1 MQHILDELERRREQA
16 RQGGGPRRVEAQ
28 HAKGKLTAR
37 ERIDLLL
44 DEGSFEEFDM
54 FVEHRA
60 VDFGMDKTRIPG
72 DGVVTGWGA
81 INGRVVYLFSKDFT
95 VFGGSLSGAH
105 AKKIIKV
112 MEQAQKIGAPIIGLY
127 DAGGARI
134 QEGVESLAGYAD
146 IFLQNVMASG
156 VVPQISVIMGP
167 CAGGDVYSP
176 AMTDFIFMVKD
187 TSYMFVTGPDVV
199 RTVTNEVV
207 TAEELGGAR
216 VHASKSGVADAA
228 FENDLE
234 ALAQVR
240 RLVDFLP
247 LSNREKPPYRESYDD
262 ADRAEASLDT
272 LVPSNPNKPYDMKE
286 LILKVVDEADFFE
299 IAPDYAKNIV
309 IGFGRMDGDTVGFV
323 ANQPL
328 SLAGVLDID
337 SSRKAARFV
346 RFCDAFDIPLVTF
359 VDVPGFMPGTR
370 QEYGGLIKHGAKLLF
385 AYAEATVPKI
395 TLITR
400 KAYGGAYDVMSSK
413 HLRGDFNYAWPT
425 AEIAVMGAKGAV
437 EIIFRAD
444 AGDPEKLAERE
455 AEYKGRFA
463 NPFVAA
469 QLGYIDDV
477 IMPHGTRRRIARALK
492 SLKGKTLINPAKKHD
507 NIPL

>member
-1 MQHILDELERRREQA
+1 MQHILDELEKRRAGA
-16 RQGGGPRRVEAQ
+16 RLGGGERRIEAQ

-37 ERIDLLL
+37 ERLELLL
-44 DEGSFEEFDM
+44 DEDSFEEFDM

-60 VDFGMDKTRIPG
+60 VDFGMDKNKIPG
-72 DGVVTGWGA
+72 DGVVTGRGA
-81 INGRVVYLFSKDFT
+81 INGRQVYVFSKDFT
-95 VFGGSLSGAH
+95 VFGGSLSSAH
-105 AKKIIKV
+105 ALKILKIQR
-112 MEQAQKIGAPIIGLY
+112 QAMKMGAPVIGLY

-146 IFLQNVMASG
+146 IFLENVMASG
-156 VVPQISVIMGP
+156 VIPQISVIMGP

-187 TSYMFVTGPDVV
+187 TSYMYVTGPDVV
-199 RTVTNEVV
+199 RTVTHEEV
-207 TAEELGGAR
+207 THEELGGAR
-216 VHASKSGVADAA
+216 VHCTKSGVADGA
-228 FENDLE
+228 FDNDLE
-234 ALAQVR
+234 ALTQVR

-247 LSNREKPPYRESYDD
+247 LSNRDKPPIRQPLDDPEREEPSLDSLIPAD
-262 ADRAEASLDT
+262 ADR
-272 LVPSNPNKPYDMKE
+272 PYDIKE
-286 LILKVVDEADFFE
+286 LITKVVDEADFFE
-299 IAPDYAKNIV
+299 IAEGYARNI
-309 IGFGRMDGDTVGFV
+309 ITGFARMDGEPVGIV

-328 SLAGVLDID
+328 QLAGVLDMD
-337 SSRKAARFV
+337 ASRKAARFV
-346 RFCDAFDIPLVTF
+346 RFCDAFSIPIVTF

-385 AYAEATVPKI
+385 AYCEATTAKV

-413 HLRGDFNYAWPT
+413 HIRGDFNYAWPT

-437 EIIFRAD
+437 EIIFRED
-444 AGDPEKLAERE
+444 AKDPEKLKARE
-455 AEYKGRFA
+455 AEYKARFA

-469 QLGYIDDV
+469 SLGYLDDV
-477 IMPHGTRRRIARALK
+477 IVPRETRRRIVRALK
-492 SLKGKTLINPAKKHD
+492 SLRTKQLTNPWKKHD